1 MLRNCNR
8 SDYPFFVILCIM
20 YHMNEKVLYTL
31 EFHKI
36 VDRLASFAT
45 CEKGR
50 AFCRNLKPCNDPSR
64 IAQMQQQ
71 TEDALNRI
79 LKKGSLSLQGAN
91 DVTLSLKHL
100 EIGGILNTGELLRIA
115 SLLCCAKQAKAYERN
130 ERGED
135 TSDSLSD
142 YFHALEPLT
151 PIADE
156 IHHCILSEDS
166 IADDASP
173 GLKNVRRQISAAN
186 EKIRA
191 QMNSMINN
199 STTRSY
205 LQDAVITMRGG
216 RYCLPVRS
224 EHKASVPGMV
234 HDQSATGATMFI
246 EPIAVVNLNN
256 KLRELQLQETEE
268 IEKILARLSN
278 LAAEQ
283 ANLIAQD
290 FSILAELD
298 FIFAKGMLAKDMNG
312 VSPVFNKNGKILLRG
327 ARHPLLDKKQ
337 VVPIDISLGD
347 AFDLLIITGPNTGGK
362 TVSLKTC
369 GLLAL
374 MGQAGL
380 HIPAKDRSELPIF
393 DDIFADIGDEQS
405 IEQSLSTF
413 SSHMTNIIRIL
424 KSVGIMQKASPTVTD
439 ISSEN
444 RTADIVRSN
453 GFSKPNYLVL
463 FDELC
468 AGTDPAEGAA
478 LAIAILN
485 RLHEQGIRTMATTH
499 YSELKLFALST
510 PGVENACCEFSL
522 ETLSPTYH
530 LFIGVPGKSNAFA
543 ISKRLGLSADIIDDA
558 AKQIDEDN
566 QSFEDVL
573 VDLEQRRVA
582 MERDHLQMQRDKEEI
597 ASLKATIRAQEEK
610 LSASKEKI
618 LRNANEEAS
627 RILKNAKDMADETI
641 RDFQKYARSNPD
653 VAEMEKKR
661 SAIGKE
667 LTKKQSR
674 ASVVQ
679 KETVNHNI
687 PKHLRIGDSV
697 KNLSMNMKGTVTS
710 LPNSKGD
717 LTVQMGIMNSKVNIK
732 DLILLEVSDAATQ
745 AAGKKGRS
753 TGSAYGLGKTAT
765 ISPEINLLGL
775 TGDEAISRLD
785 KYLDDAY
792 LSHLKSV
799 RIVHGKGTGAL
810 RKAIHQYLRRQK
822 IVREYHLAEFG
833 EGDAGVTIVEF

>member
-1 MLRNCNR
+1 M
-8 SDYPFFVILCIM
+8 
-20 YHMNEKVLYTL
+20 
-31 EFHKI
+31 
-36 VDRLASFAT
+36 
-45 CEKGR
+45 
-50 AFCRNLKPCNDPSR
+50 
-64 IAQMQQQ
+64 
-71 TEDALNRI
+71 
-79 LKKGSLSLQGAN
+79 
-91 DVTLSLKHL
+91 
-100 EIGGILNTGELLRIA
+100 
-115 SLLCCAKQAKAYERN
+115 
-130 ERGED
+130 
-135 TSDSLSD
+135 
-142 YFHALEPLT
+142 
-151 PIADE
+151 
-156 IHHCILSEDS
+156 
-166 IADDASP
+166 
-173 GLKNVRRQISAAN
+173 
-186 EKIRA
+186 
-191 QMNSMINN
+191 
-199 STTRSY
+199 
-205 LQDAVITMRGG
+205 
-216 RYCLPVRS
+216 
-224 EHKASVPGMV
+224 
-234 HDQSATGATMFI
+234 
-246 EPIAVVNLNN
+246 
-256 KLRELQLQETEE
+256 
-268 IEKILARLSN
+268 
-278 LAAEQ
+278 
-283 ANLIAQD
+283 
-290 FSILAELD
+290 
-298 FIFAKGMLAKDMNG
+298 
-312 VSPVFNKNGKILLRG
+312 
-327 ARHPLLDKKQ
+327 
-337 VVPIDISLGD
+337 
-347 AFDLLIITGPNTGGK
+347 
-362 TVSLKTC
+362 
-369 GLLAL
+369 
-374 MGQAGL
+374 
-380 HIPAKDRSELPIF
+380 
-393 DDIFADIGDEQS
+393 
-405 IEQSLSTF
+405 
-413 SSHMTNIIRIL
+413 
-424 KSVGIMQKASPTVTD
+424 
-439 ISSEN
+439 
-444 RTADIVRSN
+444 
-453 GFSKPNYLVL
+453 
-463 FDELC
+463 
-468 AGTDPAEGAA
+468 
-478 LAIAILN
+478 
-485 RLHEQGIRTMATTH
+485 
-499 YSELKLFALST
+499 
-510 PGVENACCEFSL
+510 

-697 KNLSMNMKGTVTS
+697 KILSMNMKGTVTS

-753 TGSAYGLGKTAT
+753 AGGAYGLGKTAT

-833 EGDAGVTIVEF
+833 EGDAGDHDCRILTSSFDALPYIPKARGNHK